1 MCPVDRLERA
11 VAGGDDLS
19 ADLVAVARRRDKEA
33 FVRLFLHF
41 APRVKTYMMQLG
53 MPDSRAEDV
62 AQETMLAVWRKAEL
76 FDPQKSG
83 AATWI
88 FTIARNLRIDQ
99 ARRERHPEVPDDVL
113 LEMADEQPSAD
124 TVVAR
129 ADDGERIRAAVDA
142 LSPEQAEVIRLSF
155 FADLAHSAIARRLS
169 LPLGTVKSR
178 LRLAMTKIRD
188 ALKKEAGS

>member
-1 MCPVDRLERA
+1 MAPVDAVERA
-11 VAGGDDLS
+11 AGGRDDLS
-19 ADLVAVARRRDKEA
+19 AALVAVARRRDKEA

-41 APRVKTYMMQLG
+41 APRIKTYMMQLG

-62 AQETMLAVWRKAEL
+62 AQDTMLAVWRKAEL
-76 FDPQKSG
+76 FDPQKSA

-113 LEMADEQPSAD
+113 LEMADEQPLAD
-124 TVVAR
+124 AVVAH

-178 LRLAMTKIRD
+178 LRLAMMKVRD
-188 ALKKEAGS
+188 ALKPEAGP